1 MLFCG
6 INMLKCGIDLNNYFC
21 VLILQVE
28 STPSSPYSNYV
39 SDLLRVEKNMILR
52 RSRLLSALAPGE
64 IIPYVTAFPLMGVGD
79 FFIPPL
85 PEGEDPAPNSK
96 SEFVPDCVI
105 NPHPRFGTLTH
116 NIRSRRGSKVDIRV
130 PLFHDVN
137 TPEFL
142 AVEDKSSS
150 PDIYMD
156 CMAFGMGMCC
166 LQVTF
171 QARDVNES
179 RYMFDQLHVLSP
191 IMMALTAAT
200 PIFKGRLADIDAR
213 WTAIEQ
219 SVDCRTAAERS
230 VPGADLS
237 PDTYMAGGGVTPIS
251 KSRYDSIST
260 YIYQCPQGGVCPV
273 RKNYF
278 NDIPCEIDEESKS
291 MLMGAG
297 VDEYLAHHI
306 AHLFT
311 RDPLVI
317 FEGGVD
323 LDDWNSTNH
332 FENIQST
339 NWQTVRW
346 KPPPPR
352 VKPEDP
358 HIGWRTE
365 FRTMEIQL
373 SDFENAAFTIF
384 VVLVTRVILAFDL
397 DLMVP
402 LSKVDE
408 NMKRGHARG
417 AVATQKFHF
426 RKFVAPLDSIVEED
440 EESEE
445 EIDQIP
451 AGMCGKYE
459 SDDDFFSGVADEEMT
474 VDEIFNGKSTYF
486 PGLIPLVYAY
496 LEYVNCDE
504 ETFTHLNSYLQFIS
518 KKASGELMTTA
529 TWIRNFVTS
538 HEDYKGDSVVSESI
552 AYDLMM
558 RCKAIGE
565 GDYPCPELHGD
576 VRVKKVRPEDA
587 YGQVLQ
593 GRLQNKGERQDLLQ
607 RLVKR
612 AQARE
617 PGSRV
622 RGMSL
627 HDLEADK

>member
-1 MLFCG
+1 M
-6 INMLKCGIDLNNYFC
+6 K
-21 VLILQVE
+21 VE
-28 STPSSPYSNYV
+28 STPSQPYSNYV
-39 SDLLRVEKNMILR
+39 ADLCRVEKNMRLR

-79 FFIPPL
+79 FYVPPSVNSDAHSS
-85 PEGEDPAPNSK
+85 EVKDPVPNSK
-96 SEFVPDCVI
+96 SDFVPDCVI

-130 PLFHDVN
+130 PLFPDVN

-142 AVEDKSSS
+142 NSEGTSH

-179 RYMFDQLHVLSP
+179 RYMFDQLNVLSP
-191 IMMALTAAT
+191 VLMALTAAT

-213 WTAIEQ
+213 WSTIEK
-219 SVDCRTAAERS
+219 SVDCRTDAERS
-230 VPGADLS
+230 VPGADTT
-237 PDTYMAGGGVTPIS
+237 PDPLMVGGGVTPLS

-260 YIYQCPQGGVCPV
+260 YIYQCPEGKVCPV
-273 RKNYF
+273 RREYF
-278 NDIPCEIDEESKS
+278 NDVPCEIDEETKN
-291 MLMGAG
+291 LLLGAG
-297 VDEYLAHHI
+297 IDEHLAHHI
-306 AHLFT
+306 AHLFV

-317 FEGGVD
+317 FEGGVE
-323 LDDWNSTNH
+323 LDDWNTTNH

-352 VKPEDP
+352 TKPDDP

-365 FRTMEIQL
+365 FRTMEI
-373 SDFENAAFTIF
+373 SMTDFENAAFTVF

-397 DLMVP
+397 DMLLP

-408 NMKRGHARG
+408 NMKRAHKRA
-417 AVATQKFHF
+417 AVATQKFYF
-426 RKFVAPLDSIVEED
+426 RKYVAPLDSIVESEEEQNEDDSAHFVGMCKYANNEDFFKGVED
-440 EESEE
+440 EEMSL
-445 EIDQIP
+445 
-451 AGMCGKYE
+451 
-459 SDDDFFSGVADEEMT
+459 
-474 VDEIFNGKSTYF
+474 DEIINGKCCYF

-504 ETFTHLNSYLQFIS
+504 ETFVKLDSYLKFIS
-518 KKASGELMTTA
+518 KKAAGELVTTA
-529 TWIRNFVTS
+529 TWIRSFVTN
-538 HEDYKGDSVVSESI
+538 HEDYKGDSVVSERI
-552 AYDLMM
+552 AHDLMM
-558 RCKAIGE
+558 KCKAIGE
-565 GDYPCPELHGD
+565 GDCPCPELLGD
-576 VRVKKVRPEDA
+576 TVVKKVRPEDA

-593 GRLQNKGERQDLLQ
+593 GRLQTRDQRQDLLK

-617 PGSRV
+617 PGTRV
-622 RGMSL
+622 RGLSFHEM
-627 HDLEADK
+627 DFKK

>member
-1 MLFCG
+1 
-6 INMLKCGIDLNNYFC
+6 
-21 VLILQVE
+21 
-28 STPSSPYSNYV
+28 
-39 SDLLRVEKNMILR
+39 
-52 RSRLLSALAPGE
+52 
-64 IIPYVTAFPLMGVGD
+64 
-79 FFIPPL
+79 
-85 PEGEDPAPNSK
+85 
-96 SEFVPDCVI
+96 VI
-105 NPHPRFGTLTH
+105 NPHPRFGALTH

-130 PLFHDVN
+130 PLFHDEN

-142 AVEDKSSS
+142 STEKESPV

-200 PIFKGRLADIDAR
+200 PIFKGRLSDIDAR
-213 WTAIEQ
+213 WSTIEQ
-219 SVDCRTAAERS
+219 SVDCRTDAERS
-230 VPGADLS
+230 VLGADLT
-237 PDTYMAGGGVTPIS
+237 PDPLMAGRGVSAMS
-251 KSRYDSIST
+251 KSRYASIST
-260 YIYQCPQGGVCPV
+260 YIYECPKGGVCPV
-273 RKNYF
+273 RRSYF
-278 NDIPCEIDEESKS
+278 NDIPCEIDEESKGI
-291 MLMGAG
+291 LLGAG
-297 VDEYLAHHI
+297 LDEHLAHHI
-306 AHLFT
+306 AHLFA

-317 FEGGVD
+317 FEGGVEI
-323 LDDWNSTNH
+323 DDWNSTNH

-352 VKPEDP
+352 TKPEDP

-397 DLMVP
+397 DLLLP

-408 NMKRGHARG
+408 NMQRGHARG
-417 AVATQKFHF
+417 AATSQKFHF
-426 RKFVAPLDSIVEED
+426 RKFIAPLDSIVEET
-440 EESEE
+440 EHEE
-445 EIDQIP
+445 EETTP
-451 AGMCGKYE
+451 VGMCGKYD
-459 SDDDFFSGVADEEMT
+459 SDEDFFSGVTDEEMT
-474 VDEIFNGKSTYF
+474 IDEIFNGKCTYY

-496 LEYVNCDE
+496 LEYVNCDQ
-504 ETFTHLNSYLQFIS
+504 ETFSHLNSYLQFIS

-529 TWIRNFVTS
+529 TWIRHFVTH
-538 HEDYKGDSVVSESI
+538 HEDYKGDSVISDSM
-552 AYDLMM
+552 AYDLMIK
-558 RCKAIGE
+558 CKDIGE
-565 GDYPCPELHGD
+565 GACRCPELHGD
-576 VRVKKVRPEDA
+576 VHIKSVRPEDA

-593 GRLQNKGERQDLLQ
+593 GRLQNRGERQELLK

-617 PGSRV
+617 PGNRV
-622 RGMSL
+622 RGLSL
-627 HDLEADK
+627 HDLEGDK